1 MNQLLF
7 GVEYRQLYDPLI
19 DPDVNYQFWGGLKY
33 VP

>member
-7 GVEYRQLYDPLI
+7 GVEDRQLYDPLI
-19 DPDVNYQFWGGLKY
+19 DPDVSYQFWGGLKY